1 MIFLTDIKISK
12 YDFLSRA
19 HSTIYMGVA
28 ALIIVIQHIGGSFGT
43 RIFTPLGGT
52 GVAMFLIAS
61 GYGLNESYKN
71 QKQKLLNNRQ
81 WGGGYWKHRL
91 FRVFLPYAL
100 FEIILI
106 PYYGDFES
114 IGLLLDITCLQPRYW
129 YFGILLINYLTFWFC
144 IINEKSY
151 RVRYLILGM
160 CAVAIFFLG
169 NALYA
174 EQAASFMLGVLISDH
189 YDKSKK
195 MVDCSWILVVIAFVA
210 VAMLAVKQLPLVRT
224 IEDTYLWYLIQMIM
238 KLSMA
243 VFLIILTYRLQKLFQ
258 NRFIVWCGTVSMEL
272 YLIHYRMLR
281 LFEISM
287 PVIYNI
293 VLFIG
298 CSLFGTWVLNLCV
311 KQLTRLEKKVLKNSK
326 L

>member
-1 MIFLTDIKISK
+1 
-12 YDFLSRA
+12 
-19 HSTIYMGVA
+19 
-28 ALIIVIQHIGGSFGT
+28 
-43 RIFTPLGGT
+43 
-52 GVAMFLIAS
+52 
-61 GYGLNESYKN
+61 
-71 QKQKLLNNRQ
+71 
-81 WGGGYWKHRL
+81 
-91 FRVFLPYAL
+91 
-100 FEIILI
+100 
-106 PYYGDFES
+106 
-114 IGLLLDITCLQPRYW
+114 
-129 YFGILLINYLTFWFC
+129 
-144 IINEKSY
+144 
-151 RVRYLILGM
+151 
-160 CAVAIFFLG
+160 
-169 NALYA
+169 
-174 EQAASFMLGVLISDH
+174 
-189 YDKSKK
+189 